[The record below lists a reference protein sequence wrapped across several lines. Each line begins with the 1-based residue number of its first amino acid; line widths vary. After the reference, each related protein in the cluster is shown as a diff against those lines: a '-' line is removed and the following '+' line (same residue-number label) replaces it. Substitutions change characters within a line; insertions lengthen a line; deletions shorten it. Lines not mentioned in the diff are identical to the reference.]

1 MYTKKRLPKGT
12 PSNPSP
18 SLHTPHYYL
27 TSLINE
33 VKASQHLSDK
43 SYDTITTISDELFNI
58 LNQIAFESSYFNVKK
73 KSEY

>member
-43 SYDTITTISDELFNI
+43 SYDTITTISDAL
-58 LNQIAFESSYFNVKK
+58 LESSYFNVKK

>member
-33 VKASQHLSDK
+33 VKASQHLS
-43 SYDTITTISDELFNI
+43 ISHMILLLLFLMNYSI
-58 LNQIAFESSYFNVKK
+58 Y
-73 KSEY
+73 